1 MSTTNTRLAT
11 WVRLISTFILI
22 SLIGWCSTNSYKN
35 RQLGPMKA
43 ELMTLFMEEGI
54 VVSRSETVTD
64 VVKHASPETL
74 ERVFYE
80 AASKATLPALKWLA
94 ENGVN
99 PKGIG
104 KLKDLTLLQQAA
116 RNPQYENMEYFLGL
130 GLNPLE
136 RSRDGRTV
144 LHIAAEGGVDQRTLR
159 LLLSK
164 GLKVSDVD
172 DLGRTPMH
180 YATQRS
186 IGPLAAAGADVD
198 AKDNRGVT
206 ALDLAAATGH
216 GDVVKEL
223 LNHSASVFTT
233 DAKGRTPLHY
243 AALNPNDAVVDA
255 LRDHDAPTAARDSD
269 GFTPRDV
276 AQAQAQSGPGRGVS
290 PVTIDKF

>member
-1 MSTTNTRLAT
+1 MSATNTRLAT

-22 SLIGWCSTNSYKN
+22 SLIGWCSTNSYRN

-43 ELMTLFMEEGI
+43 ELMSLFMEEG
-54 VVSRSETVTD
+54 VMVSRSDTVTD

-74 ERVFYE
+74 ERVFYD
-80 AASKATLPALKWLA
+80 AAGKATLPALKWLV
-94 ENGVN
+94 ENGVK
-99 PKGIG
+99 PQGIG
-104 KLKDLTLLQQAA
+104 KLKDLTLFQQAA
-116 RNPQYENMEYFLGL
+116 RNPQYDNMEYFLSL

-144 LHIAAEGGVDQRTLR
+144 LHVAAEGGVDQRTLT
-159 LLLSK
+159 LLLAK
-164 GLKVSDVD
+164 GLKVNDVD
-172 DLGRTPMH
+172 DLGRTPIH
-180 YATQRS
+180 YANQKS
-186 IGPLAAAGADVD
+186 VGPLAAAGAEID

-216 GDVVKEL
+216 QDVVKEL

-255 LRDHDAPTAARDSD
+255 LRDHGAPTAARDSE
-269 GFTPRDV
+269 GFTPREV
-276 AQAQAQSGPGRGVS
+276 AQAQSESNPGRGVS
-290 PVTIDKF
+290 PNTLDKF